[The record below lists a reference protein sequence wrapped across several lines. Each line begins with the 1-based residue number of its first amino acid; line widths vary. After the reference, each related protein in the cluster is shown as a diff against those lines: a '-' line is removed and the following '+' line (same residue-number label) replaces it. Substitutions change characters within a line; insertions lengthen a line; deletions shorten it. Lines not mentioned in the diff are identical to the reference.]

1 MSQIWFNTRKFG
13 DETEK
18 YEQVNRF
25 WIESHYKDWSEAKIT
40 EEVQMIWVKYLKDNK
55 EKLEKFKK

>member
-1 MSQIWFNTRKFG
+1 MHNIINDSTLRFLRK
-13 DETEK
+13 
-18 YEQVNRF
+18 Q
-25 WIESHYKDWSEAKIT
+25 HKDWSEAKIT